1 MATSSNVSQTTIQ
14 RQPGGQT
21 ATPGNSGISPTSD
34 DYKPTGNRY
43 FGALVL
49 LAAIIPL
56 PFLAA
61 LITIIVY
68 LSPSSFQ
75 WLGAS
80 TMVII
85 LGLIITLV
93 LWLLLAIPCR
103 SFATAKGGRPSDFAS
118 LQRTA
123 GVLKEQLGIVTS
135 ERATQER

>member
-1 MATSSNVSQTTIQ
+1 MAAS
-14 RQPGGQT
+14 
-21 ATPGNSGISPTSD
+21 SD

-49 LAAIIPL
+49 LAVIIPL

-68 LSPSSFQ
+68 LSPSSLPSPAASAPNNLYSLILNIDLNQFVVFIN

-80 TMVII
+80 NMVII
-85 LGLIITLV
+85 LGLIITLA

-103 SFATAKGGRPSDFAS
+103 YFATAEGGRPSDYES
-118 LQRTA
+118 LQRSA
-123 GVLKEQLGIVTS
+123 GVLKKQLEV
-135 ERATQER
+135 